1 MNCTPFKKYYWTT
14 FVGVACTRNF
24 TTTASAFTCSLQSAF
39 DCCAPLALLYSE
51 RHPNSTLSSALGD
64 LVYFSTQEI
73 FFVAFVIQFG
83 GGLYTLTHIH
93 RSHFGSAPTLPAN
106 SSKAATW
113 RGASFQLLPGR
124 PHRRDLLRGERL
136 EGLGDEVRVGADHL
150 LPAGRLH
157 DVSHVVRVDEVD
169 GGRLGWKRGLP

>member
-1 MNCTPFKKYYWTT
+1 M
-14 FVGVACTRNF
+14 ACTRNF
-24 TTTASAFTCSLQSAF
+24 NSPRLRLLSRVLCSPHLTVAHLSLF
-39 DCCAPLALLYSE
+39 YILTYE

-93 RSHFGSAPTLPAN
+93 RSHFGGTPTPPAT
-106 SSKAATW
+106 SSEVAGW
-113 RGASFQLLPGR
+113 RGASFQLLPRR

-150 LPAGRLH
+150 LPVGRLH
-157 DVSHVVRVDEVD
+157 DVRHVVRVDEVD
-169 GGRLGWKRGLP
+169 GGRLGWRRGLP